1 MQRRQGR
8 FSRTRLILLTSSVI
22 TLISQVYFNAFS
34 DQFRLSLS
42 VVLFPLLLLAAGRG
56 KLFIAPSL
64 TTAGMVFGFRMALWV
79 PGGNGELSEGIRQVA
94 PGALFYLAY
103 GLLFSVLIRNKHT
116 VRIPRLAVSIFF
128 CDFISNLFEVWMRG
142 ELHLSSFDRTCA
154 YLMLVAL
161 ARTLLAGALLAM
173 GEQYRSL
180 LTREEH
186 ENRYQRLF
194 LMTTGLK
201 NEVYFMRKNSEEI
214 EAIMKNA
221 YQLFERCAELGLPEE
236 TRSLALAIARDVHEI
251 KKDYIRIIQ
260 GIEKEIDEQYDNE
273 TMRFCD
279 LLQILKDATY
289 RHLDMKGLDIYLDF
303 QCGQDF
309 VLKEHYSLMVVLK
322 NLVNN
327 ACEAIESAHRKG
339 SIHVSEWKEGP
350 DFLFRIEDNGIG
362 IAEKNLRRIFQMGF
376 STKFDEK
383 TGNIY
388 RGVGLSGVKIVVEE
402 QFGGSLEVESTQGAG
417 TAFIVRIPADRLEG
431 E

>member
-79 PGGNGELSEGIRQVA
+79 LGGNGELSEGIRQVA

-194 LMTTGLK
+194 LMTTGL
-201 NEVYFMRKNSEEI
+201 R
-214 EAIMKNA
+214 
-221 YQLFERCAELGLPEE
+221 
-236 TRSLALAIARDVHEI
+236 
-251 KKDYIRIIQ
+251 
-260 GIEKEIDEQYDNE
+260 
-273 TMRFCD
+273 
-279 LLQILKDATY
+279 
-289 RHLDMKGLDIYLDF
+289 
-303 QCGQDF
+303 
-309 VLKEHYSLMVVLK
+309 
-322 NLVNN
+322 
-327 ACEAIESAHRKG
+327 
-339 SIHVSEWKEGP
+339 
-350 DFLFRIEDNGIG
+350 
-362 IAEKNLRRIFQMGF
+362 
-376 STKFDEK
+376 
-383 TGNIY
+383 
-388 RGVGLSGVKIVVEE
+388 
-402 QFGGSLEVESTQGAG
+402 
-417 TAFIVRIPADRLEG
+417 
-431 E
+431 